1 MTDENTTFYNYS
13 DEEDYSD
20 HLCRKEV
27 EVRDASIPLLFIS
40 VVVLSFICNTLVL
53 VILALTG
60 NLRSL
65 TNIFSLNL
73 ALSNLLFTFG
83 LLFHAS
89 YYWGWTFGESGCK
102 AVKFLFY
109 LGFYSGVLFLTLMT
123 VQRYMAVVHPLSNR
137 ERSSFL
143 VSSFIIWVLSGTV
156 AMLGSL
162 HSKVMIEF
170 DTLYCEY
177 DTIEW
182 KPAIAY
188 FQNALF
194 FIAFAIINNIKDSV
208 HKEQRTE
215 PESDL
220 ARVRTEMVMTDDN
233 TTEIDFYYDDP
244 NYEDQL
250 CRKDEVVKVGSFVI
264 PIFFMMVVVLSCM
277 GNILVLV
284 ILALYESLKSLTNVF
299 ILNLALSDLLF
310 TSGLPFWASYYIWGW
325 TLGESGCKATVK

>member
-194 FIAFAIINNIKDSV
+194 FIAFAIVCYCYGRMLLTVAKSSANKKHKTLRPTFFIVLLFFIGWAPFNIVMLLQS
-208 HKEQRTE
+208 
-215 PESDL
+215 L
-220 ARVRTEMVMTDDN
+220 AVYPFTNCEVSKGLDYAA
-233 TTEIDFYYDDP
+233 YYA
-244 NYEDQL
+244 
-250 CRKDEVVKVGSFVI
+250 CR
-264 PIFFMMVVVLSCM
+264 
-277 GNILVLV
+277 
-284 ILALYESLKSLTNVF
+284 ILAVTHCFINTVVFLVFVEGRFHKSLGAVPRRF
-299 ILNLALSDLLF
+299 CLKIEVYD
-310 TSGLPFWASYYIWGW
+310 
-325 TLGESGCKATVK
+325 